1 MTTTD
6 DVDLRHPAG
15 FSRLLPFG
23 PFAEQVGPL
32 FERVGPGEHVVGMRV
47 QEMHRNRRQ
56 SVHGGMICTL
66 VDTAMARGC
75 RLVVEARLGA
85 QDFFFVTTQM
95 SVSFIGNA
103 APGEWVEAHTRV
115 LRAGRRLAFADCI
128 VRLGDTVIVQASGQF
143 MVMTAETS
151 AR

>member
-1 MTTTD
+1 MSENFD
-6 DVDLRHPAG
+6 PQPPNG
-15 FSRLLPFG
+15 FAPVEPFG
-23 PFAEQVGPL
+23 PFGVHVGPM
-32 FERVGPGEHVVGMRV
+32 FERTSDGDYVMGLRV

-75 RLVVEARLGA
+75 RRAVEARLNG

-103 APGEWVEAHTRV
+103 APGQWVEAHVRV
-115 LRAGRRLAFADCI
+115 LRAGRRLAFADCT
-128 VRLGDTVIVQASGQF
+128 VRLDDTVIVQASGQF
-143 MVMTAETS
+143 MVMPAEPS